1 MNWHRTNC
9 FLCTQIELCPA
20 KTKLNINYCG
30 SQRNQNKAL
39 VMEAMAD
46 CLSRRGLNYLR
57 ITVNSSRVAIDRRPS
72 LQPVFSE

>member
-1 MNWHRTNC
+1 MTWHRTNC

-46 CLSRRGLNYLR
+46 CLARRGLNYLR
-57 ITVNSSRVAIDRRPS
+57 ITVNGSRYAFDRRPA
-72 LQPVFSE
+72 LAPAFSE